1 MRVFFNVSS
10 FVPIFDAHSLHS
22 LQRVVNSLT
31 IEKKI
36 NNFLFFIIFIIF
48 IYVYGIDITRD
59 ELNFR
64 YLALMR
70 FNKAT
75 SVAYNSYEYARPQA
89 AVTSV
94 TTTTYIRR
102 VSSSKRHF
110 RRDGRSH
117 SLILPLLLFY
127 VPFSRFSSLLFLLI
141 IVSGRF
147 VLGLHFH
154 LNHSFVHLN
163 IRIIVS

>member
-1 MRVFFNVSS
+1 MF
-10 FVPIFDAHSLHS
+10 
-22 LQRVVNSLT
+22 
-31 IEKKI
+31 
-36 NNFLFFIIFIIF
+36 FIIF

-75 SVAYNSYEYARPQA
+75 NVAYNSYEYARPQA

-102 VSSSKRHF
+102 VPPRNDTSAVTAGATR
-110 RRDGRSH
+110 
-117 SLILPLLLFY
+117 
-127 VPFSRFSSLLFLLI
+127 
-141 IVSGRF
+141 
-147 VLGLHFH
+147 
-154 LNHSFVHLN
+154 
-163 IRIIVS
+163 